1 MENGTIA
8 ASILEG
14 PMRTLPAC
22 TCLLAALALTGAASA
37 SEVSIAQVGAK
48 RIERARNLLATP
60 LPPMINPE
68 FGMPVMP
75 AMPNLQAQ
83 PTTNSAYLLQQGFNN
98 RGTINQSGL
107 GNAAFL
113 AQRGSG
119 NIGMIVQSGRTR

>member
-1 MENGTIA
+1 MT

-37 SEVSIAQVGAK
+37 SEVAITQVGTK
-48 RIERARNLLATP
+48 RVERARNLATP
-60 LPPMINPE
+60 LPPMLNPE
-68 FGMPVMP
+68 FGMPAMP
-75 AMPNLQAQ
+75 MMPNLQAQ

-98 RGTINQSGL
+98 RGTINQTGL

-119 NIGMIVQSGRTR
+119 NVGMIVQSGRTR

>member
-1 MENGTIA
+1 
-8 ASILEG
+8 
-14 PMRTLPAC
+14 MRTLPAC

-37 SEVSIAQVGAK
+37 SEVSIAQVGTK
-48 RIERARNLLATP
+48 RVERARNLLATP

-68 FGMPVMP
+68 FGMP
-75 AMPNLQAQ
+75 AMLNLQAQ
-83 PTTNSAYLLQQGFNN
+83 PTTNSAHLLQQGFNN

-119 NIGMIVQSGRTR
+119 NIGMIVQTGRTR